1 MKIYI
6 FADMEGISGISGSDF
21 VLPNGSHFEEG
32 RRYYTWD
39 INACVR
45 GCMNAGAD
53 GVIVRDGHG
62 QGNHALLS
70 ELDPRVEIIQGRTE
84 RRMPGIA
91 ECEGLI
97 LLGYHAMAGTSGALL
112 EHTYSSAAIQNL
124 WMNGRLVGEIGVDA
138 AIAADYGVPTIMVS
152 GDDHACREAEVWIP
166 GVVTC
171 QVKTGLG
178 AEGARLL
185 PIDASHRLIEAKAA
199 EAVSSIRN
207 AKPISVEHPVTLRKE
222 MVERQPVPRDLAR
235 PGIKIIDGRTI
246 EATAST
252 VEQAFFMLL

>member
-21 VLPNGSHFEEG
+21 VLPNGGHFEEG
-32 RRYYTWD
+32 RRFYTWD

-45 GCMNAGAD
+45 GCIQAGAD
-53 GVIVRDGHG
+53 AVIVRDGHG
-62 QGNHALLS
+62 QGNYALLS
-70 ELDPRVEIIQGRTE
+70 ELDPRVEIIQGQTE

-91 ECEGLI
+91 ECHGLI

-112 EHTYSSAAIQNL
+112 EHTYSSAVVQNL
-124 WMNGRLVGEIGVDA
+124 WMNGRLVGEIGIDA

-152 GDDHACREAEVWIP
+152 GDDYACREAEDWIP

-178 AEGARLL
+178 TEGARLL
-185 PIDASHRLIEAKAA
+185 PIAASHKLIELKAA
-199 EAVSSIRN
+199 EAVSGIGNATPMSIER
-207 AKPISVEHPVTLRKE
+207 PVTLRKE
-222 MVERQPVPRDLAR
+222 MVERQPIPRDLAR
-235 PGIKIIDGRTI
+235 PCINIIDGRTI
-246 EATAST
+246 EATADT
-252 VEQAFFMLL
+252 VEQAFFMLF